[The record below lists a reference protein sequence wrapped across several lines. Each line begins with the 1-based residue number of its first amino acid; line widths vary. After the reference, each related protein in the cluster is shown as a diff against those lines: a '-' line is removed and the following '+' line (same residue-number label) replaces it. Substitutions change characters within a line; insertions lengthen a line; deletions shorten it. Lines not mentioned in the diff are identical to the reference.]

1 MEVQVMAK
9 AAAIKS
15 AWIVIGV
22 VLIIQVMDS
31 CQDMLYKAMVLLV
44 GAFIVACGSWF
55 IVHHTRK

>member
-1 MEVQVMAK
+1 MAK

-31 CQDMLYKAMVLLV
+31 CQDTLYKAMALLV
-44 GAFIVACGSWF
+44 GALIVACGSWF